1 LFSVTA
7 RGTTT
12 PAGGV
17 GEAVGVDVDEGV
29 LGTED
34 EVAGAAAVE
43 SLPPPQAA
51 SKNGASASV
60 AAKRESLGM
69 VVDSP
74 ERFSQKQNGISNTFL
89 SLSHLGTAADLCR
102 Q

>member
-1 LFSVTA
+1 VTA

-12 PAGGV
+12 PAGGG

-34 EVAGAAAVE
+34 EAAGAAVVA

-51 SKNGASASV
+51 SRNGTSASGF
-60 AAKRESLGM
+60 AKSEGL
-69 VVDSP
+69 
-74 ERFSQKQNGISNTFL
+74 
-89 SLSHLGTAADLCR
+89 
-102 Q
+102 